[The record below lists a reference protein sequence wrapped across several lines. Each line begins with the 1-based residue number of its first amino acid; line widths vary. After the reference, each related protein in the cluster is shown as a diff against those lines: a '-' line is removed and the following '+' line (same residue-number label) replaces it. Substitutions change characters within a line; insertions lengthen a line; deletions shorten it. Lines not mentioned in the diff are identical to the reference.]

1 MMITTRS
8 QTPRT
13 CFPKH
18 RIATAATFCM
28 IALASLGLSA
38 CGGGGGSDNTQVVP
52 VPTPVPEPTKLIAPP
67 TTAGS
72 LAQSGEVAQ
81 DSVKA
86 ATAAAADLVRRSE
99 DPSSMFLPFGELMGG
114 RQNSP
119 KPSAAEP
126 ERRKILETT
135 TVSCSS
141 LGISIIR
148 NCSGS
153 IVVDT
158 NVSNSA
164 TSLPAGSYISMRFDK
179 ISGIVDGQS
188 LSIDGSMRIDFLTAV
203 SNLDTP
209 GNNVRLQLSFD
220 KLSASGGGE
229 SFGPL
234 TAVALLEVD
243 GQGKPSL
250 TLNGVQYGGLNELSV
265 TDANNYSLGHSRLRS
280 AHWSDSKVYVD
291 TQFSNWQTSNGR
303 PLQGSSATLTAG
315 KDSALIT
322 VESSSNSQVSYR
334 VQLSSGGVAKNYQ
347 VLASYNG
354 STVSYSVKA
363 L

>member
-1 MMITTRS
+1 MMITTRTL
-8 QTPRT
+8 TPRT
-13 CFPKH
+13 AFPKH
-18 RIATAATFCM
+18 RIATPAAWLL
-28 IALASLGLSA
+28 IGLGSLGLSA

-67 TTAGS
+67 TTAGT
-72 LAQSGEVAQ
+72 LAQSSEVAQ

-86 ATAAAADLVRRSE
+86 TTAAAADLVRRSE
-99 DPSSMFLPFGELMGG
+99 DPSHLFLPFGELMSG

-141 LGISIIR
+141 LGISVIR

-179 ISGIVDGQS
+179 ISGIADGQS
-188 LSIDGSMRIDFLTAV
+188 LSIDGSMRIDFLTAI
-203 SNLDTP
+203 SNLDNP

-250 TLNGVQYGGLNELSV
+250 TLNGVQYAGLNELSV
-265 TDANNYSLGHSRLRS
+265 TDANNYSLGHSKLRS
-280 AHWSDSKVYVD
+280 AHWSDSKAYVD

-322 VESSSNSQVSYR
+322 VESSSSSQVSYR

-347 VLASYNG
+347 VLASYSG
-354 STVSYSVKA
+354 STLSYSVKA